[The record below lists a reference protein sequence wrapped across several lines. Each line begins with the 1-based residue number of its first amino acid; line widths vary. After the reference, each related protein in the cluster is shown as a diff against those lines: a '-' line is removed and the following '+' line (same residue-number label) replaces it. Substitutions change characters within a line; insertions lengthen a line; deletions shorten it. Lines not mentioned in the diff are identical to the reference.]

1 MFSCFEPVSS
11 SSRQIIRKCSHVA
24 IRQLKNLW
32 RIKNGACRFPHRFRS
47 RQHNPAAGAAPCP
60 NTSHARCNSASAP
73 RACCGRNT
81 AGRAQAKPGLRK
93 TPLFF
98 EFSLC
103 LSRACLGKMSVFI
116 YKWRKNWRFSHHSR
130 GSACRPSRRGSE
142 SCRGGSRGGFPYAHK
157 TSAPCMLEDAG

>member
-1 MFSCFEPVSS
+1 MLPFEN
-11 SSRQIIRKCSHVA
+11 
-24 IRQLKNLW
+24 LKNIW

-103 LSRACLGKMSVFI
+103 LSRACLGKMIVYM
-116 YKWRKNWRFSHHSR
+116 YKWRKKSLSFTQLSFVLVEQVRTNTH
-130 GSACRPSRRGSE
+130 
-142 SCRGGSRGGFPYAHK
+142 
-157 TSAPCMLEDAG
+157 